1 MTSRAS
7 RHRWT
12 TAYFAASVATCS
24 KTRYRRR
31 VSMRTASR
39 ALARGWRTRTRVPMI
54 DSRCTSTNSVH
65 FSATCRTNWTIFRF
79 VVSTSRMAVR
89 SCTVWALPNSTKDN
103 VSTRSC
109 NVRTPVVPW
118 SSTDKRWTNIASSAR
133 CADCAVRMGAAWSW
147 VTATT
152 TTPRPLIT
160 ASVSCANRWTS
171 YASRRHGDWKSSG
184 WRTNYDSTRSDA
196 SCYSERRRWN

>member
-1 MTSRAS
+1 MFITSISCCRSLKTKTWVMTSRAS

-39 ALARGWRTRTRVPMI
+39 ASARGWCTRTRVPMI

-89 SCTVWALPNSTKDN
+89 LCTVWALPNSTKDN
-103 VSTRSC
+103 VSTWSC

-118 SSTDKRWTNIASSAR
+118 SSTAELVCNEVNVLRYFT
-133 CADCAVRMGAAWSW
+133 W
-147 VTATT
+147 VDYFT
-152 TTPRPLIT
+152 L
-160 ASVSCANRWTS
+160 
-171 YASRRHGDWKSSG
+171 YL
-184 WRTNYDSTRSDA
+184 
-196 SCYSERRRWN
+196 